1 LVLTKRMRGLDDN
14 KMPKHSQW
22 TFCASTA
29 SVHIHGASPKRPV
42 RISGTNTICH
52 CTNLPNEVICGVL
65 HIALASLCDILLFIY
80 SYSTVGTNIPF
91 IYQFYINRVN
101 LISCV
106 GMELVLLFSEFNK
119 GVVTKTELFRA

>member
-1 LVLTKRMRGLDDN
+1 MAPRQNGQCALVERT
-14 KMPKHSQW
+14 Q
-22 TFCASTA
+22 
-29 SVHIHGASPKRPV
+29 SVIV
-42 RISGTNTICH
+42 T
-52 CTNLPNEVICGVL
+52 NEVICGVL

-80 SYSTVGTNIPF
+80 SYSTAGTNIPF
-91 IYQFYINRVN
+91 INQFYISRVN